1 MNDMVESLK
10 AQVDDY
16 KQREAAAAKAGKKVG
31 GGLFSVD
38 AADIAAAIAG
48 GSRSGGGGGRWSMD
62 TASTVPSKCRFH
74 VKAHHTEINSV
85 AYSDTEPGLVF
96 TGSSDGTVKAWDGQT
111 SRCRATLRGTSGG
124 RSGGGGGGLLGSF
137 GGGGGGGGSG
147 SSASAILCVD
157 SHEAIVVGA
166 STDRTVKVWDLH
178 SERLKTSVTG
188 HSNKVRFTVS
198 RSVSQSVS
206 QSVNQIKSPKGNLL
220 SFFSCTPPTPPSHS
234 SSQKWGMCL
243 DRHCVRLSSLDGG
256 RVMVS
261 GSTDRTLRAWDTP
274 TGRETKTMRAPSSC
288 NALDLSAVDSGVVVS
303 GHQDGSVRLWDL
315 RSGEQVAV
323 AEKVHEGQVTSC
335 RFSPPGSAGVGG
347 SLPAILTAGRGQLLP
362 TPGQPQPRAR
372 AFLVVLVVLQQLAAV
387 AAARRAA
394 LGLQLVPQRT
404 LPRRPLRRG
413 GQSQRRRRRLGR
425 ARRQRHGRGVP
436 HSGWRRR
443 GGGGGPLR
451 GTAAHAP
458 GRRHELRLVLG
469 RRRLATGRLQT
480 RAGNCACGTSQ
491 AE

>member
-1 MNDMVESLK
+1 MTQGEEMWRREFHRDFVAKFRAANQAARQLRDVTRSHMQLSKQNRELATQLASVEKQLIILQHEKIDEAAEAARAGGGGGGGRGGGSGAGGANAVVSAQLQEKISGLTEELAEARRGEHEASDNRERLLEVEKALQFQAEALKEAQEERDAVQRENAELKGNEGVLRAELETSRAHLERATEETAKLREENDAILTRMLNDKMALVEEMNKMNDMVESLK

-48 GSRSGGGGGRWSMD
+48 GSRSGGGGGGRWSMD

-220 SFFSCTPPTPPSHS
+220 SFFSCTPPLTLPSPLVVPK
-234 SSQKWGMCL
+234 KWGMCL
-243 DRHCVRLSSLDGG
+243 DRC
-256 RVMVS
+256 
-261 GSTDRTLRAWDTP
+261 T
-274 TGRETKTMRAPSSC
+274 
-288 NALDLSAVDSGVVVS
+288 
-303 GHQDGSVRLWDL
+303 
-315 RSGEQVAV
+315 
-323 AEKVHEGQVTSC
+323 
-335 RFSPPGSAGVGG
+335 
-347 SLPAILTAGRGQLLP
+347 
-362 TPGQPQPRAR
+362 
-372 AFLVVLVVLQQLAAV
+372 
-387 AAARRAA
+387 
-394 LGLQLVPQRT
+394 
-404 LPRRPLRRG
+404 
-413 GQSQRRRRRLGR
+413 
-425 ARRQRHGRGVP
+425 
-436 HSGWRRR
+436 
-443 GGGGGPLR
+443 
-451 GTAAHAP
+451 
-458 GRRHELRLVLG
+458 
-469 RRRLATGRLQT
+469 
-480 RAGNCACGTSQ
+480 ACG
-491 AE
+491 